1 MNITETG
8 KDFRA
13 LFSLDPE
20 VKTRAL
26 LMFVYNF
33 VLLNTL
39 YLLKPVR
46 DSLFLEQVGAY
57 NLPFVFILTAIA
69 VIPISM
75 GYSRLSKR
83 HSVGWVVSAV
93 TLFLAAN
100 LFVIWFFIDMNTA
113 WLYYGF
119 YIWVSIYS
127 VLITSQFWLFANT
140 IFNSVQSKK
149 IFGFLSLGAIA
160 GGVSGGEL
168 TAILVNQLSLQPESL
183 LLVSSIIIAA
193 TTPLVWLILKKNEN
207 AGLSSAG
214 KNEYAKAEKSIPANP
229 LKEILSHNHLLLIVA
244 LIAVTVM
251 VTTLIDYQFKTV
263 AEAAYTTEA
272 ALTSFMGKFY
282 GRVSLIALLIQ
293 LFIGTIFTKK
303 YGVSGSLL
311 LLPLALLI
319 SAGGMLLVPGL
330 VAGTISRGVDQTL
343 KHSIDRTGRE
353 LLFVPLPKELKNRVK
368 VFIDLFVDH
377 GAQGLTGLLLLGLTF
392 GLSLDVQEI
401 SVVVITLLVAWVVIA
416 KMAGNSYVDVFR
428 NNLKRRVKGGW
439 EKSPKKRSRFKEA
452 NKESIQKLLK
462 SDEESDVLWAL
473 DVMRKQEL
481 EVDQDLLIRN
491 LKHPSCKVRI
501 NAVQLLRERELS
513 EWVDEV
519 MDLAYDNDADVRM
532 EAIRYVYQF
541 YEGDRREKLTIGLHH
556 DDARVQA
563 VAMALIAE
571 EGDDEE
577 KQLVT
582 DELLE
587 EAVRFE
593 GEYGHEL
600 RKQSAKVLGEM
611 YDRDYAYL
619 LKQLLYDE
627 NPSVV
632 KQAIKSAG
640 KTQDRRF
647 VHDLLLLMGN
657 EIYRKAVEKALREYG
672 SRIYGTMYDHM
683 IDSHLPVSTRR
694 YIPWVFS
701 QTVSEDSWDI
711 LKMSLKF
718 CSIPIRH
725 GVIKA
730 LLRMR
735 KQRPTLRVSDD
746 IITQN
751 IEREIGRYSK
761 LKKALF
767 FYQGGKIMLS
777 DEADEILEYEI
788 EQTFENIFRLL
799 SLNNDIE
806 DIDNAYKA
814 IVGDNPELRSD
825 AIEFIENLIMWDVR
839 KLLIPILETYHADSW
854 PENSF
859 SKALADS
866 EDVLFFLKE
875 ICHAELEEKLT
886 PNLEDHKESKR
897 EPRQAKKDNVEVE
910 K

>member
-1 MNITETG
+1 MNFTETG

-13 LFSLDPE
+13 LFSLDSE
-20 VKTRAL
+20 VKGQAF

-57 NLPFVFILTAIA
+57 NLPFVFIMTAFA
-69 VIPISM
+69 VIPISI

-83 HSVGWVVSAV
+83 HSVGWVISAV
-93 TLFLAAN
+93 TVFLAVN
-100 LFVIWFFIDMNTA
+100 LFGIWFFIEMNNV

-183 LLVSSIIIAA
+183 LLVSAIIIIA
-193 TTPLVWLILKKNEN
+193 TTPLVWLILKKNDKE
-207 AGLSSAG
+207 GLSAG
-214 KNEYAKAEKSIPANP
+214 NKNEYEKADKSITANP

-263 AEAAYTTEA
+263 AEAAYKTEA
-272 ALTSFMGKFY
+272 ALTGFMGKFY
-282 GRVSLIALLIQ
+282 GRVSLVALLIQ
-293 LFIGTIFTKK
+293 LFVGTIFTKK

-319 SAGGMLLVPGL
+319 SAGGMLLIPGL

-392 GLSLDVQEI
+392 GLNLDVQEI
-401 SVVVITLLVAWVVIA
+401 SVVVITLLIAWVVIA
-416 KMAGNSYVDVFR
+416 KMAGNSYVDVYR
-428 NNLKRRVKGGW
+428 NTLKKKVKSGW
-439 EKSPKKRSRFKEA
+439 ENSSQKKSRFAEA

-473 DVMRKQEL
+473 DEMRNQNIEVGPEL
-481 EVDQDLLIRN
+481 IVGN
-491 LKHPSCKVRI
+491 LKHSSCRVRI
-501 NAVQLLRERELS
+501 NAVQLLRERERG

-519 MDLAYDNDADVRM
+519 MSLAYDNDADVRM

-541 YEGDRREKLTIGLHH
+541 YEGDRREKLTVGLHH

-571 EGDDEE
+571 EGDEEE
-577 KQLVT
+577 KQLIT

-587 EAVRFE
+587 ESVHFD

-600 RKQSAKVLGEM
+600 RKQSAKVLGEI
-611 YDRDYAYL
+611 YDRNYAFL
-619 LKQLLYDE
+619 LKQLLHDE

-632 KQAIKSAG
+632 KQAIESAG

-657 EIYRKAVEKALREYG
+657 GIYRKAVERALREYG

-683 IDSHLPVSTRR
+683 VDSHLPVSTRR
-694 YIPWVFS
+694 YIPWLFS

-711 LKMSLKF
+711 LEMSLKF

-730 LLRMR
+730 LVRMR
-735 KQRPTLRVSDD
+735 KQRPKLRVSDD
-746 IITQN
+746 TIAQN

-761 LKKALF
+761 LKKALY
-767 FYQGGKIMLS
+767 FYQSGKVKLS

-788 EQTFENIFRLL
+788 DQTFENIFRLL
-799 SLNNDIE
+799 SLNNDID
-806 DIDNAYKA
+806 DIGNAYKA
-814 IVGDNPELRSD
+814 IAGNDDELRAD
-825 AIEFIENLIMWDVR
+825 AIEFVENLIRWDVR
-839 KLLIPILETYHADSW
+839 KLLIPILETHHSNSL
-854 PENSF
+854 PGNSF
-859 SKALADS
+859 SKTLADT

-875 ICHAELEEKLT
+875 ICHSELEEKLA
-886 PNLEDHKESKR
+886 PNLEEKEVPKR
-897 EPRQAKKDNVEVE
+897 VEVAKKANIEVE
-910 K
+910 E

>member
-1 MNITETG
+1 MDIRNVG

-13 LFSLDPE
+13 LFTLEPE
-20 VKTRAL
+20 IKTQAF
-26 LMFVYNF
+26 LMFAYNF

-69 VIPISM
+69 VIPISI
-75 GYSRLSKR
+75 GYSKLSKR
-83 HSVGWVVSAV
+83 HSVGWVVSAI

-100 LFVIWFFIDMNTA
+100 LFVIWFFIEMNKV

-119 YIWVSIYS
+119 YVWVSIYS

-168 TAILVNQLSLQPESL
+168 TAIFVNQLSLQPESL
-183 LLVSSIIIAA
+183 LLISAIIIAA
-193 TTPLVWLILKKNEN
+193 TAPLVWLILRKNGKSN
-207 AGLSSAG
+207 LSSVD
-214 KNEYAKAEKSIPANP
+214 KKEYRKADQAIPSNP
-229 LKEILSHNHLLLIVA
+229 LKEILSHNHLLLITA

-272 ALTSFMGKFY
+272 GLTSFMGRFY
-282 GRVSLIALLIQ
+282 GRVSLIALIIQ

-303 YGVSGSLL
+303 YGVSGALL

-319 SAGGMLLVPGL
+319 SAGGMLLIPGL
-330 VAGTISRGVDQTL
+330 VAGTISRGIDQTL

-353 LLFVPLPKELKNRVK
+353 LLFVPLPEELKNRVK

-392 GLSLDVQEI
+392 GLNLDVQEI

-428 NNLKRRVKGGW
+428 NTLKRKMKGDW
-439 EKSPKKRSRFKEA
+439 DKSTENSSRFEEA
-452 NKESIQKLLK
+452 NEESIQKLLK

-473 DVMRKQEL
+473 NVMREKDFD
-481 EVDQDLLIRN
+481 VDSNLLIRN
-491 LKHPSCKVRI
+491 LKHSSCKVRI
-501 NAVQLLRERELS
+501 NIVRLLRKRELGD
-513 EWVDEV
+513 WVDEV
-519 MDLAYDNDADVRM
+519 MDLAYDEDADVRM

-541 YEGDRREKLTIGLHH
+541 YEGDRREKLTVGLHH

-571 EGDDEE
+571 EGIEEE
-577 KQLVT
+577 KKLIT
-582 DELLE
+582 DKLLD
-587 EAVRFE
+587 EAVHFY

-600 RKQSAKVLGEM
+600 RKQSAKLLGEM
-611 YDRDYAYL
+611 YENRYAHL
-619 LKQLLYDE
+619 LKELLNDE

-632 KQAIKSAG
+632 KQAIESTA

-647 VHDLLLLMGN
+647 VHDLLLLMGSG
-657 EIYRKAVEKALREYG
+657 IYRKAVEKALREYG

-683 IDSHLPVSTRR
+683 TDSHLPVSTRR
-694 YIPWVFS
+694 YIPWLFS
-701 QTVSEDSWDI
+701 QTVSEDSWEI

-725 GVIKA
+725 GIVKA

-735 KQRPTLRVSDD
+735 KERPIFRVSDEV
-746 IITQN
+746 IAQN
-751 IEREIGRYSK
+751 IEREIDRYSK
-761 LKKALF
+761 LKKALT
-767 FYQGGKIMLS
+767 FYQSGKVKLS

-814 IVGDNPELRSD
+814 IVGDNPRLRSD
-825 AIEFIENLIMWDVR
+825 AIEFIENLINWEVR
-839 KLLIPILETYHADSW
+839 KLLIPILETYHTDRL
-854 PENSF
+854 PPNSF
-859 SKALADS
+859 TSALSDT
-866 EDVLFFLKE
+866 EDVLFFLKG
-875 ICHAELEEKLT
+875 ICHAELEEKLA
-886 PNLEDHKESKR
+886 PNLEDEQ
-897 EPRQAKKDNVEVE
+897 ETERQRQLAQKANVEVGE
-910 K
+910 

>member
-1 MNITETG
+1 MNIGNIG

-13 LFSLDPE
+13 LFTLEPE
-20 VKTRAL
+20 IKTQAL
-26 LMFVYNF
+26 LMFAYNF

-83 HSVGWVVSAV
+83 HSVGWIISAI

-100 LFVIWFFIDMNTA
+100 LFVIWFFIEMNNT

-183 LLVSSIIIAA
+183 LLISAILIVA
-193 TTPLVWLILKKNEN
+193 TTPLVWVILKKGNTH
-207 AGLSSAG
+207 SS
-214 KNEYAKAEKSIPANP
+214 KVDYSESSQVEEPISSNP

-263 AEAAYTTEA
+263 AEAAFATEA
-272 ALTSFMGKFY
+272 GLTGFMGKFY

-330 VAGTISRGVDQTL
+330 IAGTISRGIDQTL

-353 LLFVPLPKELKNRVK
+353 LLFVPLPEQLKNRVK

-392 GLSLDVQEI
+392 GMNLDVQEI
-401 SVVVITLLVAWVVIA
+401 SVVIITLLVAWVIIA

-428 NNLKRRVKGGW
+428 NTLKRKVKGRW
-439 EKSPKKRSRFKEA
+439 DKSTQKRNRFNEA
-452 NKESIQKLLK
+452 NKESIQKLLQ
-462 SDEESDVLWAL
+462 SDEESDLLWAL
-473 DVMRKQEL
+473 NMIAEEDIEAEQELLISNLNHSSCRVRIKVVQMLRKQEL
-481 EVDQDLLIRN
+481 G
-491 LKHPSCKVRI
+491 
-501 NAVQLLRERELS
+501 

-541 YEGDRREKLTIGLHH
+541 YEGDRREKLTVGLHH
-556 DDARVQA
+556 DDARVRA

-571 EGDDEE
+571 EGDEQE
-577 KQLVT
+577 RQLIT
-582 DELLE
+582 NKLL
-587 EAVRFE
+587 ADAAHFD

-600 RKQSAKVLGEM
+600 RKQSAKVLGEI
-611 YDRDYAYL
+611 YDPSNAHL
-619 LKQLLYDE
+619 LKKLLNDD

-632 KQAIKSAG
+632 KKAIKSAG

-647 VHDLLLLMGN
+647 VHDLLLLMGSG
-657 EIYRKAVEKALREYG
+657 IYRESVEQALRKYG

-683 IDSHLPVSTRR
+683 VDSNLPVSTRR
-694 YIPWVFS
+694 YIPWLFS

-725 GVIKA
+725 GIIKA

-735 KQRPTLRVSDD
+735 KQRSTLRVADEV
-746 IITQN
+746 IAQN
-751 IEREIGRYSK
+751 IEREIARYSK
-761 LKKALF
+761 LKKALS
-767 FYQGGKIMLS
+767 FYQSGKVTLS

-799 SLNNDIE
+799 SLNNDID

-814 IVGDNPELRSD
+814 ISGDNIHLRSD
-825 AIEFIENLIMWDVR
+825 AIEFIENLIIWDVR
-839 KLLIPILETYHADSW
+839 KLLIPILETYHTNKFPS
-854 PENSF
+854 NKF
-859 SKALADS
+859 SSLLTDT
-866 EDVLFFLKE
+866 EDVLYFLKE
-875 ICHAELEEKLT
+875 ICHAELEQKLA
-886 PNLEDHKESKR
+886 PNLVTPKSNER
-897 EPRQAKKDNVEVE
+897 NQQVEATV
-910 K
+910 KANLDD

>member
-1 MNITETG
+1 MDIRNVG

-13 LFSLDPE
+13 LFTLEP
-20 VKTRAL
+20 VIKTRAF

-69 VIPISM
+69 VIPISI
-75 GYSRLSKR
+75 GYSKMSKR
-83 HSVGWVVSAV
+83 RSIGWVVSAT

-100 LFVIWFFIDMNTA
+100 LFVIWFFIGMNNV

-168 TAILVNQLSLQPESL
+168 TAIFVNQLSLQPESL
-183 LLVSSIIIAA
+183 LLISAIIIAA
-193 TTPLVWLILKKNEN
+193 TAPLVWLILRKNEKSD
-207 AGLSSAG
+207 LSSVD
-214 KNEYAKAEKSIPANP
+214 KKEYRKADQAIPTNP
-229 LKEILSHNHLLLIVA
+229 LKEILSHNHLLLITA

-272 ALTSFMGKFY
+272 GLTSFMGKFY
-282 GRVSLIALLIQ
+282 GRVSLIALIIQ

-319 SAGGMLLVPGL
+319 SAGGMLLIPGL
-330 VAGTISRGVDQTL
+330 VAGTISRGIDQTL

-353 LLFVPLPKELKNRVK
+353 LLFVPLPEELKNRVK

-392 GLSLDVQEI
+392 GLNLDVQEI

-428 NNLKRRVKGGW
+428 NTLKRKVEGKWG
-439 EKSPKKRSRFKEA
+439 KSTKNKSRFEEA

-473 DVMRKQEL
+473 DVMREKNL
-481 EVDQDLLIRN
+481 EVNPDLLIKN
-491 LKHPSCKVRI
+491 IKHASCKVRI
-501 NAVQLLRERELS
+501 NIVQLLRNRELGD
-513 EWVDEV
+513 WVDEV
-519 MDLAYDNDADVRM
+519 MDLAYDEDADVRM

-541 YEGDRREKLTIGLHH
+541 YEGDRREKLTVGLHH

-571 EGDDEE
+571 EGDEEE
-577 KQLVT
+577 KQLIT
-582 DELLE
+582 DELLD
-587 EAVRFE
+587 EAVHFQ

-600 RKQSAKVLGEM
+600 RKQSAKLLGEI
-611 YDRDYAYL
+611 YENRYAYL
-619 LKQLLYDE
+619 LKELLDDE

-632 KQAIKSAG
+632 KQAIESTA

-657 EIYRKAVEKALREYG
+657 GIYRKAVEKALREYG
-672 SRIYGTMYDHM
+672 SRIYGTMYDYM
-683 IDSHLPVSTRR
+683 IDSYLPVSTRR
-694 YIPWVFS
+694 YIPWLFS
-701 QTVSEDSWDI
+701 QAVSEDSWEI
-711 LKMSLKF
+711 LEMSLKF

-725 GVIKA
+725 GIVKA

-735 KQRPTLRVSDD
+735 KQDPSLRVSDE
-746 IITQN
+746 IIGQN
-751 IEREIGRYSK
+751 IEREIERYSK
-761 LKKALF
+761 LKKALS
-767 FYQGGKIMLS
+767 FYQRGKVTLS

-814 IVGDNPELRSD
+814 IVGDNPRLGSD
-825 AIEFIENLIMWDVR
+825 AIEFVENLINWEVR
-839 KLLIPILETYHADSW
+839 KLLIPILETYHTDSL
-854 PENSF
+854 PPNSF
-859 SKALADS
+859 SNALTDT

-875 ICHAELEEKLT
+875 ICHTELEQKLAPELEEEQKS
-886 PNLEDHKESKR
+886 ERQRQVIQKE
-897 EPRQAKKDNVEVE
+897 NVEE
-910 K
+910 

>member
-8 KDFRA
+8 NNFRA

-69 VIPISM
+69 VIPISI

-83 HSVGWVVSAV
+83 HSVGWIVSAI

-100 LFVIWFFIDMNTA
+100 LFVIWFFIEMNNI

-119 YIWVSIYS
+119 YVWVSIYS

-168 TAILVNQLSLQPESL
+168 TAILVNRLSLQPESL
-183 LLVSSIIIAA
+183 LLISAIIIVG
-193 TTPLVWLILKKNEN
+193 TTPLVWLILKKNDSS
-207 AGLSSAG
+207 GLSKTD
-214 KNEYAKAEKSIPANP
+214 KNEFAKADKSIPGNP
-229 LKEILSHNHLLLIVA
+229 LQEILSHNHLLLIVA

-319 SAGGMLLVPGL
+319 SAGGMLLIPGL

-392 GLSLDVQEI
+392 GLDLNVQEI
-401 SVVVITLLVAWVVIA
+401 SVVVVTLLVAWVVIA

-428 NNLKRRVKGGW
+428 NRLKQKVKGGW
-439 EKSPKKRSRFKEA
+439 SKSRKKRSRFEEA

-491 LKHPSCKVRI
+491 LKHSSCKVRI
-501 NAVQLLRERELS
+501 NAVQLLRERELG

-519 MDLAYDNDADVRM
+519 MDLAYDKDADVRM

-541 YEGDRREKLTIGLHH
+541 YEGDRLEKLTVGLHH

-571 EGDDEE
+571 EGDEDE
-577 KQLVT
+577 KQLIT
-582 DELLE
+582 DELLN
-587 EAVRFE
+587 EAVHFE
-593 GEYGHEL
+593 GENGHEL
-600 RKQSAKVLGEM
+600 RKQSAKLLGEM
-611 YDRDYAYL
+611 YDRDHAYL
-619 LKQLLYDE
+619 LKELLNDE

-632 KQAIKSAG
+632 KQAIESTG

-657 EIYRKAVEKALREYG
+657 GIYRKAVEQALREYG

-694 YIPWVFS
+694 YIPWLFS

-725 GVIKA
+725 GVVKA
-730 LLRMR
+730 LLRIR
-735 KQRPTLRVSDD
+735 KHRPEFRVSDE
-746 IITQN
+746 IIAQN
-751 IEREIGRYSK
+751 IEREIERYSK
-761 LKKALF
+761 LKKALS
-767 FYQGGKIMLS
+767 FYQSGKVTLS
-777 DEADEILEYEI
+777 EEADKILEYEI
-788 EQTFENIFRLL
+788 EQTFENVFRLL
-799 SLNNDIE
+799 SLNNEIE

-814 IVGDNPELRSD
+814 IVGDNLGLRSD
-825 AIEFIENLIMWDVR
+825 AIEFIENLTMWDVR
-839 KLLIPILETYHADSW
+839 KLVIPILENYHADSW
-854 PENSF
+854 PKNSF
-859 SKALADS
+859 SKALTDT
-866 EDVLFFLKE
+866 EDVLIFLKE

-886 PNLEDHKESKR
+886 PNLEDKKASDQKSKVV
-897 EPRQAKKDNVEVE
+897 KKSNIEVE
-910 K
+910 E

>member
-1 MNITETG
+1 MNITEIG

-13 LFSLDPE
+13 LFSLDPG
-20 VKTRAL
+20 VKRRAL
-26 LMFVYNF
+26 LMFAYNF

-69 VIPISM
+69 VIPIS
-75 GYSRLSKR
+75 
-83 HSVGWVVSAV
+83 VGWIVSAI

-100 LFVIWFFIDMNTA
+100 LFVIWFFIEMDNV

-140 IFNSVQSKK
+140 IFDSVQSKK

-168 TAILVNQLSLQPESL
+168 TAILVNTLSLQPESL
-183 LLVSSIIIAA
+183 LLVSAIIIAA
-193 TTPLVWLILKKNEN
+193 TTPLVWLILKKSEN
-207 AGLSSAG
+207 AGISTG
-214 KNEYAKAEKSIPANP
+214 DRNEYAKADQSIPPNP
-229 LKEILSHNHLLLIVA
+229 LQEILSHNHLLLIVA

-263 AEAAYTTEA
+263 AEAAYATEA
-272 ALTSFMGKFY
+272 ALTGFMGKFY

-392 GLSLDVQEI
+392 GLNLDVQEI
-401 SVVVITLLVAWVVIA
+401 SVVVVTLLIAWIVIA

-428 NNLKRRVKGGW
+428 NRLKRKVKDGW
-439 EKSPKKRSRFKEA
+439 DKSPQETSRFKEA

-473 DVMRKQEL
+473 DVMREQEVA
-481 EVDQDLLIRN
+481 VDQELLIRN
-491 LKHPSCKVRI
+491 LKHSSCKVRI

-513 EWVDEV
+513 EWIDEV

-571 EGDDEE
+571 EGDEQE
-577 KQLVT
+577 KQLIT
-582 DELLE
+582 DKLLN
-587 EAVRFE
+587 EAVHSK
-593 GEYGHEL
+593 GEYSHEL
-600 RKQSAKVLGEM
+600 RKQAAKLLGEI
-611 YDRDYAYL
+611 YDREYAYL
-619 LKQLLYDE
+619 LKELLNDE

-632 KQAIKSAG
+632 KQAIKSTG
-640 KTQDRRF
+640 KTQDRQF

-657 EIYRKAVEKALREYG
+657 GIYREAVEQALREYG

-683 IDSHLPVSTRR
+683 IDSNLPVSTRR
-694 YIPWVFS
+694 YIPWLFS
-701 QTVSEDSWDI
+701 QTVTDDSWEI

-725 GVIKA
+725 GIIKA
-730 LLRMR
+730 LLKMR
-735 KQRPTLRVSDD
+735 RQRSTLRVSDE
-746 IITQN
+746 IIAQN

-761 LKKALF
+761 LKKAF
-767 FYQGGKIMLS
+767 SFYQRDMVTLS

-799 SLNNDIE
+799 SLNNSIE

-814 IVGDNPELRSD
+814 IVGDNLELRSD
-825 AIEFIENLIMWDVR
+825 AIEFIENLITWDVR
-839 KLLIPILETYHADSW
+839 KLLIPILESYHTDSL
-854 PENSF
+854 PANSF
-859 SKALADS
+859 SNALTDT

-875 ICHAELEEKLT
+875 ICHAELEEKLA
-886 PNLEDHKESKR
+886 PNLEDHGESER
-897 EPRQAKKDNVEVE
+897 GPRVVKKAEIE
-910 K
+910 TEE